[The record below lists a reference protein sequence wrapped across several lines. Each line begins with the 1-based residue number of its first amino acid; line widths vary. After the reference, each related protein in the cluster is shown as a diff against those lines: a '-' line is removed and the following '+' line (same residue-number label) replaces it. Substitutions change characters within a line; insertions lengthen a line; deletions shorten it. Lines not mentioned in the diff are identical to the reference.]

1 MLVIKKAEGDYR
13 HAMWG
18 CRLSYQ
24 STDKCDSTSKVMGVN
39 DYTLAL
45 KLIRLG
51 DSHSKFLRAIT
62 VTFHLVA
69 PFYWYKQL
77 DQYKVGTV
85 SLSDSTMHNLLKLD
99 KFRQSNF
106 STYIS
111 PLLMNHLNELLTS
124 YKRTRDKEVWYQLIG
139 SLPSSFQQ
147 ERYWF
152 ANYQVLRTIYQQ
164 RVNHKLFEWRY
175 FCEQL
180 EKQLTY
186 KEFITL

>member
-1 MLVIKKAEGDYR
+1 
-13 HAMWG
+13 MWG